1 LKTNDCA
8 VSIKANCWFW
18 GRRDL
23 GLWHEDRHNVYRTH
37 MSDAPQSPDKSSG
50 HDHPVTKASRVGSD
64 LWPRVVSGVVLA
76 SVAIALTV
84 AGPMPFA
91 VLVLTVALIVS
102 WEWGRVVRGTDMDM
116 VLAAQLGGVAAGIML
131 AAIDLPALGV
141 LALAIGTILVALL
154 AIGRNSGYSALGV
167 AFAGLPGIAMLW
179 LRGDQGY
186 GLWAV
191 LYIMLIVVVTDVA
204 AYFSGRLVGGPK
216 LWPQVSPNKTW
227 AGLIGAVI
235 ASAVVGWIYATYCP
249 VPAAPEK
256 LSLGGALLAVV
267 AQAGDFAESALKRRF
282 GTKDASQLIPG
293 HGGFMDRVDGLTTA
307 AIAAGLYAV
316 INGPTAPALAILTW

>member
-1 LKTNDCA
+1 
-8 VSIKANCWFW
+8 
-18 GRRDL
+18 
-23 GLWHEDRHNVYRTH
+23 
-37 MSDAPQSPDKSSG
+37 MSESRPPSGPDQTDA
-50 HDHPVTKASRVGSD
+50 KASRVGAD
-64 LWPRVVSGVVLA
+64 LWPRVASGVVLA
-76 SVAIALTV
+76 AIAIALTA

-102 WEWGRVVRGTDMDM
+102 WEWGRVVRGTDLDL
-116 VLAAQLGGVAAGIML
+116 VLAAQLGGVGAAIML

-141 LALAIGTILVALL
+141 VALAIAAILVAVL
-154 AIGRNSGYSALGV
+154 ALGRNAGYSALGV
-167 AFAGLPGIAMLW
+167 AFAGLPGVALLW
-179 LRGDQGY
+179 LRSDQVF

-204 AYFSGRLVGGPK
+204 AYFSGRLIGGPK
-216 LWPQVSPNKTW
+216 IWPRVSPNKTW

-235 ASAVVGWIYATYCP
+235 ASAIAGWIYARYCP
-249 VPAAPEK
+249 VPALPEK
-256 LSLGGALLAVV
+256 LSIGGALLAIV

-282 GTKDASQLIPG
+282 GAKDASQLIPG

-316 INGPTAPALAILTW
+316 INGPMAPALAILTW